1 MSIKQTKPGD
11 FDVRYSKSIKPGK
24 IFEVYQDRN
33 CLYTK
38 NLTPGKTFFVERT
51 VTQDN
56 TEYRE
61 WDPRRSK
68 LAAAIL
74 KGCTN
79 TFIRKGSIV
88 LYLGAAH
95 GYTPSFISDIIGNDG
110 FIFALDNSSRVV
122 RDLVFLAKER
132 ENIAPILADA
142 NHPETYI
149 KKIPQVDIIYQDI
162 AQRNQA
168 EIFLKNSELFLK
180 PGGYA
185 LIAVKARSID
195 ITQKPKKLFN
205 EVRILLDKKMKV
217 IDFRILDPF
226 ERDHCFIIAKKT

>member
-1 MSIKQTKPGD
+1 MQPS
-11 FDVRYSKSIKPGK
+11 K
-24 IFEVYQDRN
+24 IFEVYQDRTGI
-33 CLYTK
+33 YTK
-38 NLTPGKTFFVERT
+38 NLTPGKTFFTERT
-51 VTQDN
+51 VQQDN
-56 TEYRE
+56 NEYRE

-79 TFIRKGSIV
+79 TFIRNGSIV

-95 GYTPSFISDIIGNDG
+95 GYTPSFISDIVGSDG
-110 FIFALDNSSRVV
+110 FIFALDNAPRVV
-122 RDLVFLAKER
+122 RDLVFLAKGR
-132 ENIAPILADA
+132 GNIAPLLADA
-142 NHPETYI
+142 NHPETYA
-149 KKIPQVDIIYQDI
+149 KKVPQVDIIYQDV
-162 AQRNQA
+162 AQKNQA
-168 EIFLKNSELFLK
+168 EIFLKNINLFLK

-205 EVRILLDKKMKV
+205 DVRMLLDKNLTV

-226 ERDHCFIIAKKT
+226 EHDHCFIIAKKR